1 MSSEKAPTTVPAD
14 FMPDFGS
21 PQEPDRS
28 AEGYVQYGSTDSR
41 SAGLRSP
48 DGTLLARIP
57 LGSDDKR
64 LHDIADN
71 AQRLREKEGSAIDE
85 LQHQRDRKADYIQS
99 EAEKGVEYTGQAKG
113 IEGALDRAE
122 KRASST
128 FKDAYR
134 DYREK
139 EGAYMKIAKA
149 EMDADFQKR
158 AQEEQAAREEV
169 HKAIDD
175 DRELATH

>member
-41 SAGLRSP
+41 FAGLRAP
-48 DGTLLARIP
+48 DNTLLARIP

-71 AQRLREKEGSAIDE
+71 AQRLREKERSAIDE
-85 LQHQRDRKADYIQS
+85 LQHQKDRKADYIQS
-99 EAEKGVEYTGQAKG
+99 EAEQGVEYTGQAKG
-113 IEGALDRAE
+113 IEGALARAE
-122 KRASST
+122 KRAENA
-128 FKDAYR
+128 FKDAR
-134 DYREK
+134 HDYKEK

-149 EMDADFQKR
+149 EMDADQR
-158 AQEEQAAREEV
+158 AKEAREEA
-169 HKAIDD
+169 HKAIDESQ
-175 DRELATH
+175 ELAAH